1 MSGVFYFPNHC
12 DSLYLFEKKDMPGY
26 ELWGEEEQ
34 KEIKDVIDSSALM
47 RYNFEHLRNGHWK
60 AQEWETAIAEKLRV
74 KHVQLTSSGTTA
86 LMTAIRSLGIGAGD
100 EIIMPTFT
108 FVASFEAILFIG
120 AIPVLAD
127 VDETLTLSPVAIRKA
142 ISPRT
147 KAIMPV
153 HMCGSM
159 ADMNPIMEIA
169 QAHNLHVIE
178 DACQAIGATY
188 NGKYLGTIGQV
199 GCYSFDFVKTITSG
213 EGGAVL
219 TNDKTI
225 HDFAE
230 RFSDHGHDHIGNDRG
245 AENHPIPGLNFRISE
260 LHAAVGLAQWRKL
273 DSILQQQR
281 KIKSQMK
288 EILAREESIRFRKIP
303 DPDGENASFLS
314 IFLEDENL
322 ARMTASALKKNG
334 IGCAYWYDN
343 NWHYVRKWNHFK
355 HLKNEKWLYREQRD
369 LLPDYQNQDF
379 SVSDNIIRKTISFPL
394 SLNWT
399 EQEVTKQAEKIL
411 QIIQAQKVKI

>member
-1 MSGVFYFPNHC
+1 
-12 DSLYLFEKKDMPGY
+12 
-26 ELWGEEEQ
+26 
-34 KEIKDVIDSSALM
+34 
-47 RYNFEHLRNGHWK
+47 
-60 AQEWETAIAEKLRV
+60 
-74 KHVQLTSSGTTA
+74 
-86 LMTAIRSLGIGAGD
+86 
-100 EIIMPTFT
+100 
-108 FVASFEAILFIG
+108 
-120 AIPVLAD
+120 
-127 VDETLTLSPVAIRKA
+127 
-142 ISPRT
+142 
-147 KAIMPV
+147 
-153 HMCGSM
+153 
-159 ADMNPIMEIA
+159 
-169 QAHNLHVIE
+169 
-178 DACQAIGATY
+178 
-188 NGKYLGTIGQV
+188 
-199 GCYSFDFVKTITSG
+199 
-213 EGGAVL
+213 
-219 TNDKTI
+219 
-225 HDFAE
+225 
-230 RFSDHGHDHIGNDRG
+230 
-245 AENHPIPGLNFRISE
+245 
-260 LHAAVGLAQWRKL
+260 
-273 DSILQQQR
+273 
-281 KIKSQMK
+281 MK